1 MRMGTLLAVQHLS
14 NMKIVDQKSKYFCP
28 CYNLCVPET

>member
-14 NMKIVDQKSKYFCP
+14 NMKIVDQK
-28 CYNLCVPET
+28 